1 MPHISAKNLS
11 VEFSIPGSN
20 ARSLRMTAISH
31 ATGGR
36 LARAKDDSVSVKA
49 LVDVSLEIASG
60 DRIGLAG
67 HNGAGKT
74 TLLRVV
80 AGIYHP
86 TAGRVSVSG
95 TVGALLSPQGG
106 MDPDLSGIENIYLKG
121 RLLGLSK
128 TEIDVLAEE
137 VADFT
142 DLGQFI
148 SLPLRTYSAGM
159 VARLAFAISTAIKPS
174 ILLIDEG
181 IGAGDAGFK
190 DKVKARVDAFVAR
203 SQIVVLASHDVSLME
218 RLCNRIV
225 RLEHGRVTSDE
236 RR

>member
-1 MPHISAKNLS
+1 M
-11 VEFSIPGSN
+11 
-20 ARSLRMTAISH
+20 
-31 ATGGR
+31 
-36 LARAKDDSVSVKA
+36 ARAKDDSVSVKA